1 MIDLNSLLK
10 DKQETASI
18 EFKSEFD
25 GSQVAWLEII
35 KDIVGIANSG
45 GGFILFGFD
54 SQSELSGK
62 DISVLSATDP
72 AVLTDKI
79 HKHTSIN
86 FSNFKIIPSKHQ
98 NIDVCV
104 LEIGFSDY
112 PIIFNTAGN
121 YQVNGKTVSAFQV
134 GAVYFRHGAKTEPA
148 DNQDLRQFIDRKI
161 DRIRGAWM
169 DGLRQVVEAPEGST
183 VKIVSAEDT
192 GKNVQD
198 IHLTHDLSAPVF
210 RIENIDET
218 HPLRGSVICNILNAR
233 FKVSNKHIKNFDIL
247 CANDYLKINDDYNY
261 IYRQKQS
268 VIKYTP
274 AYLKLLIEKYQQDN
288 NLFVIARSEYNS
300 ARKLH
305 HN

>member
-1 MIDLNSLLK
+1 MTDLDSLLK

-54 SQSELSGK
+54 SQSQLSGK
-62 DISVLSATDP
+62 DVSVISATDP

-79 HKHTSIN
+79 RKHTSVN
-86 FSNFKIIPSKHQ
+86 FSNFKITAYRHL
-98 NIDVCV
+98 NTDVCV

-112 PIIFNTAGN
+112 PIIFTTAGN

-134 GAVYFRHGAKTEPA
+134 GTVYFRHGAKTEPA
-148 DNQDLRQFIDRKI
+148 DNQDLRQFIDKKI
-161 DRIRGAWM
+161 ERIRGAWM
-169 DGLRQVVEAPEGST
+169 DGLRQVIEAPEGSI
-183 VKIVSAEDT
+183 VKVFSAEDAT
-192 GKNVQD
+192 RNAQD
-198 IHLTHDLSAPVF
+198 IHLTDDLSAPFF

-218 HPLRGSVICNILNAR
+218 HPLRGSTLFNNINR
-233 FKVSNKHIKNFDIL
+233 IFHDGTKHITNYDIL
-247 CANDYLKINDDYNY
+247 CANEYLKVNDDYNY

-274 AYLKLLIEKYQQDN
+274 AYLKLLIAKYKEDSN
-288 NLFVIARSEYNS
+288 FFLNS
-300 ARKLH
+300 RIEVANARKSR
-305 HN
+305 